1 MVIWF
6 TGLSGSGKTT
16 LSIEI
21 KNFLIN
27 RKKTVK
33 VIDGDTIRDNSNE
46 KLDFSTQGIIYNN
59 KRIINMCLKLIKQY
73 DYIIVSVIAPFNE
86 TRMEARKKIGSLFI
100 EVFVKAN
107 LETLIERDTK
117 GLYKRALKGQIDNF
131 IGIDKNTPYE
141 TPMNPDIIINTNK
154 ETIEQSTQK
163 LIGYLKID

>member
-16 LSIEI
+16 LSNQLE
-21 KNFLIN
+21 KLLIN
-27 RKKTVK
+27 RNKSVK
-33 VIDGDTIRDNSNE
+33 IIDGDIIRDRSNK
-46 KLDFSTQGIIYNN
+46 KLDFSKKAILYNN
-59 KRIINMCLKLIKQY
+59 RRVINMCLKLIKQY

-117 GLYKRALKGQIDNF
+117 GLYKRALKGEIDNF

-141 TPMNPDIIINTNK
+141 TPMNSDIIINTNK